1 MRFFSKVYSVV
12 EILHQRN
19 RGLNAKILRG
29 GASHQDLR
37 GVHTIFFTTSAS
49 ALTAPGH
56 TQCRSKGNVYQQ
68 WCEHASLPHALLYAE
83 PVRPF
88 AVIRPDARSYSRITA
103 SISRGTT
110 NRARTVHKR
119 VRSTESHE
127 SYAWLFSEE
136 VNEAQVN
143 RGVFFFG
150 PVSW

>member
-83 PVRPF
+83 PVRTSPT
-88 AVIRPDARSYSRITA
+88 IRRRPSGCALLF
-103 SISRGTT
+103 T
-110 NRARTVHKR
+110 NNCEHLPWYNEPGENRPQ
-119 VRSTESHE
+119 ES
-127 SYAWLFSEE
+127 
-136 VNEAQVN
+136 
-143 RGVFFFG
+143 
-150 PVSW
+150 PVD